1 MDKCVYPDVE
11 EDVSER
17 IVCYPIMLIDP
28 RVNRVVGRFL
38 VRVWVGWARVGA
50 LCGGSQKGTKNI

>member
-50 LCGGSQKGTKNI
+50 L